1 MAASK
6 NRSAHSLPSDAS
18 VLEYARYHGI
28 CRDYE
33 NDHPLEPLH
42 LPRAPMFLS
51 QDLADTTGCSK
62 LCLPQPPD
70 PSDRLE
76 INAAAVAEL
85 ASILKP
91 PQAPQSAAQYSNP
104 QRFRDFKVDPPIL
117 TTDHEL
123 DTFKLRK
130 RDSLRLSD
138 VHLPPEH
145 TEDRDEGLQWP
156 SWCDELVSKFD
167 KEIASDKL
175 CVPKEVLLYLHS
187 IRTQPPKSEIPESPP
202 QMTKKVESLTP
213 PLLPSDPP
221 FMHVSDPSSSSSTGQ
236 IQLLSEATNS
246 TAAEAE
252 ALEVKVLQQDR
263 IDRPGTP
270 GLKQFIDDPMLLD
283 SIEGFELEESTH
295 PLPSRRHAATLK
307 VEVPLTPPSTFASA
321 LCSSVE
327 FSNSMSFPDA
337 VLEIISY
344 ATELPSKYKN
354 GNDVLDSEN
363 DLDVFFQE
371 QVGPIA
377 EKADRQ
383 VEYEILQE
391 VDTTKR
397 VEVPSIDFEPL
408 IAPWDEYSLKPSLK
422 KDGIYTEIDAQ
433 RRLLFRCA
441 LEEVVAVPKWHES
454 MKQEMG
460 MLWNPFPKNFD
471 QAALTE
477 SIRHDTALNQVIC
490 NSSLGD
496 VGIINC
502 DSLVLKL
509 EGLRVL
515 DDAEDIEEI
524 SAWHFE
530 PGNDM
535 ASLLQQRRLE
545 IADDGDHRGI
555 RPVVPF
561 GKDPAIATLA
571 KKRKRA
577 VDGPHQRSS
586 NGDYLFKGFF
596 STSGSLDQFM
606 HAQTGKGL
614 PDPDTTHES
623 PEEHDKTNRSTPYLG
638 NDADM
643 QDETPRQAPGT
654 KHNTPRAHPL
664 PPPLL
669 PTTLPPKPFIISTSL
684 LTRRRA
690 LIRQIQTLY
699 PAVHLTERDTTP
711 SADPD
716 IMLSPSTGL
725 LLTTLQ
731 HIKQR
736 PLPGQQQTLNS
747 VQQPLQTQIA
757 LSARKFARL
766 LVLVS
771 EGVAA
776 PPRLL
781 DARDCAALASLNGF
795 VSSIRAATVTVSY
808 VPGGEEELAR
818 WVVAAMSAHGRTAEE
833 LVGEAEDD
841 VLSVLQEEE
850 GLWELFL
857 RRAGMNAFAAQVVLA
872 RLKEEKLERSKGSD
886 RGRGFGLVEFVRMGV
901 VERMEMFA
909 DVVGGGEM
917 LGVVGERVDR
927 AWMRVK

>member
-1 MAASK
+1 
-6 NRSAHSLPSDAS
+6 
-18 VLEYARYHGI
+18 
-28 CRDYE
+28 
-33 NDHPLEPLH
+33 
-42 LPRAPMFLS
+42 MFLS

-145 TEDRDEGLQWP
+145 TEEDRDEGLQWP

-175 CVPKEVLLYLHS
+175 CVPKE
-187 IRTQPPKSEIPESPP
+187 
-202 QMTKKVESLTP
+202 
-213 PLLPSDPP
+213 
-221 FMHVSDPSSSSSTGQ
+221 

-246 TAAEAE
+246 TAADAE

-371 QVGPIA
+371 QVAPIA

-383 VEYEILQE
+383 VEYEMLQE

-555 RPVVPF
+555 RPVVP
-561 GKDPAIATLA
+561 
-571 KKRKRA
+571 
-577 VDGPHQRSS
+577 
-586 NGDYLFKGFF
+586 
-596 STSGSLDQFM
+596 
-606 HAQTGKGL
+606 
-614 PDPDTTHES
+614 
-623 PEEHDKTNRSTPYLG
+623 HDKTNRSTPYLG